1 MAFEMKRNL
10 VFFYLSICSLF
21 SFPSFGQKS
30 IEKGMEAL
38 SNKNYGLAND
48 YFRKGIK
55 KSAAIAYYGLSKL
68 YVTNDFRNL
77 DSAYSFILKSES
89 LWFYVN
95 EKQVLNWKSDF
106 NLDINAIF
114 SQKENVS
121 QLIFNEIQLKPSVA
135 TWNQFIEKHPFFLS
149 KNTAIYLRDQLA
161 FELAKKQHASIA
173 LKLYMDSLPE
183 SSFVPK
189 AQHLY
194 FDLEYA
200 EMTADGQLASFVR
213 FYENCPSNTHLMEA
227 AKEIYRLATINHSL
241 EEYVQFVRTYKTNP
255 YLNDAWRNVY
265 KIYLKEYSEEKYV
278 AFQME
283 FPEYPF
289 MQELSVDIDLFQMK
303 LYPVVING
311 MYGYMNAQGKL
322 IVPAIYS
329 EVAPFQDGLAVV
341 SKEELFGIIDKKNQV
356 IVDFQYDEV
365 SEFTSNRAIVRKGEK
380 YGVINRSGKLI
391 FPLEFDDIS
400 LSAQNLYT
408 VVQDGKSNTYNSN
421 FQEAVFG
428 AGTGAGNVEVNFAK
442 RMSMKHPEFEL
453 VGELDQKSNRAVVKV
468 AGQLNYIDSLGKVML
483 TAPLEWFAD
492 ALNVAK
498 FANGFAVFRKKEKF
512 GLIDVNGKVI
522 QKPIYEASG
531 PYTGFWPVKDKGNW
545 ALLDVKGKV
554 VLPFEYDFIR
564 FQPELGYLIGKV
576 DKFGLLNATGK
587 MILPVSCSN
596 IKLFEEAYFLVSND
610 EKFGLFLKDGK
621 EMLPIQYERI
631 QRFDS
636 ESLVL
641 LQEGRM
647 TYFFPKTHAFIS
659 LAE

>member
-1 MAFEMKRNL
+1 MVVEIKRNM
-10 VFFYLSICSLF
+10 FFFCFFTCSLF
-21 SFPSFGQKS
+21 TFPLFGQKT
-30 IEKGMEAL
+30 IEKGFADL
-38 SNKNYGLAND
+38 TNKNFGLANEH
-48 YFRKGIK
+48 FRSGLK
-55 KSAAIAYYGLSKL
+55 KSGSIACHGLSKL
-68 YVTNDFRNL
+68 YISKDYGNL
-77 DSAYSFILKSES
+77 DSAYYYALKSDT
-89 LWFYVN
+89 LWQLVP
-95 EKQVLNWKSDF
+95 EKLKATWKSEFSFDKS
-106 NLDINAIF
+106 AIE
-114 SQKENVS
+114 SQLQVAS
-121 QLIFNEIQLKPSVA
+121 QLIFDQIQANPSVFA
-135 TWNQFIEKHPFFLS
+135 WNQFIEKHPFFLS
-149 KNTAIYLRDQLA
+149 RNTAIYLRDQLA
-161 FELAKKQHASIA
+161 FDLAKKQNTSRA

-194 FDLEYA
+194 YDLEYA
-200 EMTADGQLASFVR
+200 EMTADGKLASFVR
-213 FYENCPSNTHLMEA
+213 FYENCPLNTHLMEA
-227 AKEIYRLATINHSL
+227 AKEIYRLATKNHSL

-265 KIYLKEYSEEKYV
+265 KIYLKEYSEEKYA
-278 AFQME
+278 AFQKE
-283 FPEYPF
+283 FPDYPF

-303 LYPVVING
+303 LYPVVSNG
-311 MYGYMNAQGKL
+311 KYGYMNAQGKL
-322 IVPAIYS
+322 IVPAIYN

-380 YGVINRSGKLI
+380 YGLINRSGKLI

-400 LSAQNLYT
+400 LINQNLYT
-408 VVQDGKSNTYNSN
+408 VVQDGKSKMYNLN
-421 FQEAVFG
+421 FQEALFG
-428 AGTGAGNVEVNFAK
+428 AGAKNVEINFSK

-453 VGELDQKSNRAVVKV
+453 VGELDQKSNRAVVKI

-498 FANGFAVFRKKEKF
+498 FTNGFAVFRKKEKF

-554 VLPFEYDFIR
+554 ILPFEYDFIR
-564 FQPELGYLIGKV
+564 FMPELGYLIGKV

-587 MILPVSCSN
+587 MILPVSFSN
-596 IKLFEEAYFLVSND
+596 IKLFEDEYFLVSNED
-610 EKFGLFLKDGK
+610 KFGLFLKDGK

-641 LQEGRM
+641 LQDGRM
-647 TYFFPKTHAFIS
+647 TYFFPKTHAYIS
-659 LAE
+659 LVE